1 MKVTITEPKPP
12 KSGALVIG
20 VLKGGKF
27 LSTGKRLDKITN
39 GALTKAIKG
48 SRFLGE
54 NGQFLDI
61 IAPTGIGVDRILMT
75 GLGEAKKIKPST
87 LENVGGSTLQRLSHS
102 GVKFL
107 TIACDP
113 ITGARLDLGIA
124 AANLA
129 YGALLASYRF
139 DKYRTTLKAK
149 DKPSVTEVIIHVKGA
164 NAARKSFKPMNSIA
178 EGVFMTRDL
187 VSEPANTLHPESMA
201 KECQTLRRLGVK
213 VEVLN
218 EARMAKLGMGALLGV
233 GQGSR
238 RESQLVVMRWQGAN
252 PSTRPLAFVGKGVTF
267 DTGGISLKPGPGMD
281 MMKWDMGGA
290 GAVIGLMKAL
300 SGRKAKANV
309 VGVVGL
315 VENMPDG
322 NAQRPGDIVTS
333 MSGQTIE
340 ILNTDAEGRLVLA
353 DALWYTQERFTPQFM
368 VNLATLTG
376 AIIISLGHE
385 HAGMFSNN
393 DELCQQLSTAGTEVD
408 EKVWR
413 MPLNDA
419 YDKKLNC
426 AIADMKN
433 IGGRDAGS
441 ITAAQFLQRYI
452 NEVPWAHLDI
462 AGTAWADDVKPTV
475 PKGATGWGVRL
486 LDRLVTN
493 HYEIN

>member
-1 MKVTITEPKPP
+1 MKISITEPKSTS
-12 KSGALVIG
+12 SGAIVVG
-20 VLKGGKF
+20 VLKGGVL
-27 LSTGKRLDKITN
+27 LSTGKKLDKASK
-39 GALTKAIKG
+39 GALSKAIKG
-48 SRFLGE
+48 SRFTG
-54 NGQFLDI
+54 NIGQFLEI
-61 IAPTGIGVDRILMT
+61 IAPTGIRADRVLMA
-75 GLGEAKKIKPST
+75 GLGESKDVKQRT
-87 LENVGGSTLQRLSHS
+87 LENVGGSMLQRLSGS
-102 GVKFL
+102 GVRSII
-107 TIACDP
+107 IACDP
-113 ITGARLDLGIA
+113 IKGAKVELGLGA
-124 AANLA
+124 ASLA
-129 YGALLASYRF
+129 FGAYLASYRF
-139 DKYRTTLKAK
+139 DKYRTTLKTK
-149 DKPSVTEVIIHVKGA
+149 DKTSVTSVTVHVKGA
-164 NAARKSFKPMNSIA
+164 PASRKEFNPLKSVA

-187 VSEPANTLHPESMA
+187 VSEPANILYPKSMA
-201 KECQTLRRLGVK
+201 KECQSLRDLGVK
-213 VEVLN
+213 VEILN

-238 RESQLVVMRWQGAN
+238 RESQLVTMRWQGAGLR
-252 PSTRPLAFVGKGVTF
+252 SQPLAFVGKGVTF

-300 SGRKAKANV
+300 SSRKAKANV
-309 VGVVGL
+309 IGVVGL

-353 DALWYTQERFTPQFM
+353 DALWYTQSRFKPQFM

-393 DELCQQLSTAGTEVD
+393 DELCQRLSKAGAEVD

-413 MPLNDA
+413 MPLSDA
-419 YDKKLNC
+419 YDKKLDC

-441 ITAAQFLQRYI
+441 ITAAQFLQRYT
-452 NEVPWAHLDI
+452 NNVPWAHLDI
-462 AGTAWADDVKPTV
+462 AGTAWADEGKPTV

-486 LDRLVTN
+486 LDRLVAN
-493 HYEIN
+493 CYEGK

>member
-1 MKVTITEPKPP
+1 MKITISEPKPT
-12 KSGALVIG
+12 KTGALVIG
-20 VLKGGKF
+20 VLKGGAL
-27 LSTGKRLDKITN
+27 LSTGKQLDKISN
-39 GALTKAIKG
+39 GALLKAIKG
-48 SRFLGE
+48 SRFVGD
-54 NGQFLDI
+54 NGQFLDMVS
-61 IAPTGIGVDRILMT
+61 PPGIGVDRILMS
-75 GLGEAKKIKPST
+75 GLGEAKNIKQST
-87 LENVGGSTLQRLSHS
+87 LENAGGSALQKLSHS
-102 GVKFL
+102 GVKSL
-107 TIACDP
+107 SIACDP
-113 ITGARLDLGIA
+113 ISGSRLDLGLA
-124 AANLA
+124 AASLA
-129 YGALLASYRF
+129 YGARLASYRF
-139 DKYRTTLKAK
+139 DKYRTTLKNN
-149 DKPSVTEVIIHVKGA
+149 DKPSVAKVTIQVKGA
-164 NAARKSFKPMNSIA
+164 TAARSILKQMNAIA
-178 EGVFMTRDL
+178 EGVFMTRNL
-187 VSEPANTLHPESMA
+187 VSEPANTLYPESMA

-213 VEVLN
+213 VEVFN
-218 EARMAKLGMGALLGV
+218 EARMSKLGMGALLGV

-238 RESQLVVMRWQGAN
+238 RESQMVVMRWEGVN
-252 PSTRPLAFVGKGVTF
+252 SRSRPLAFVGKGVTF

-340 ILNTDAEGRLVLA
+340 ILNTAAEGRLVLA
-353 DALWYTQERFTPQFM
+353 DALWYTQDRFKPQFM

-393 DELCQQLSTAGTEVD
+393 DELCQRLSQAGVEVD

-419 YDKKLNC
+419 YDRKLNC

-452 NEVPWAHLDI
+452 NKVPWAHLDI
-462 AGTAWADDVKPTV
+462 AGTAWADDGKPTV

-486 LDRLVTN
+486 LDRLVAN
-493 HYEIN
+493 HYERK